1 MELRGLKVF
10 LVIFLWMGSSHVA
23 QATPTG
29 SSEAKKNEI
38 SSACQIAKAGA
49 CSVGNSVSTSGVRG
63 ETTMGIEWVAGST
76 DQLCSSKSG
85 KHE

>member
-1 MELRGLKVF
+1 MKLTRLKVF
-10 LVIFLWMGSSHVA
+10 LVIFLWMGSSHFA